1 MTDRDALAALIAE
14 MRSPYAGPG
23 GCSSRSIADA
33 ILAAGWRPPECR
45 HEWIETTTFGD
56 RANGLS
62 YFDCALGCGGNLM
75 RPAGVNGGVT

>member
-33 ILAAGWRPPECR
+33 ILAAGWRPQDSDA
-45 HEWIETTTFGD
+45 HHHVWVETTSYVDFAAGKRHRTCSCGATETFP
-56 RANGLS
+56 L
-62 YFDCALGCGGNLM
+62 
-75 RPAGVNGGVT
+75 